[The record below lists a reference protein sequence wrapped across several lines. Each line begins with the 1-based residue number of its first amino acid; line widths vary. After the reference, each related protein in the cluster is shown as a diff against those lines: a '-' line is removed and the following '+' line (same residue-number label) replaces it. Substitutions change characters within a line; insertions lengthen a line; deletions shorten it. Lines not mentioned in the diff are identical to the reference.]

1 MIKVKTFT
9 MGSSMNPLHHERL
22 DCRINKFLEENNVE
36 VIDIKYSTCCC
47 INGSAVSW
55 LPSAMLIY
63 KELDN

>member
-36 VIDIKYSTCCC
+36 VIEYKVFNLLLYKRFCC
-47 INGSAVSW
+47 IMVAISNVD
-55 LPSAMLIY
+55 L
-63 KELDN
+63 

>member
-9 MGSSMNPLHHERL
+9 MGSMNPLHHERL
-22 DCRINKFLEENNVE
+22 DCQINKFLEENTVE

-47 INGSAVSW
+47 LNCNGISW

-63 KELDN
+63 KELEK